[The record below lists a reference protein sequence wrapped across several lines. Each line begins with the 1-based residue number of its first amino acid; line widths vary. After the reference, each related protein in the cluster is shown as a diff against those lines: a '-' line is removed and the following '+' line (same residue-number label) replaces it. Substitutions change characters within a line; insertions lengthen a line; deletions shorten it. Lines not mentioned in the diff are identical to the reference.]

1 MKDVCVNT
9 DVWSSN
15 MFNIV
20 IMVSDLKKYDFV
32 GKYFLNSESTG
43 VFILVEIVHMLR
55 FKPGTIET
63 KQLWTT
69 RYSYDFYSN
78 QKTLALDWNIFKNY
92 SLIQGIF
99 NFSPE

>member
-15 MFNIV
+15 IFNIV
-20 IMVSDLKKYDFV
+20 IMVFELRKYDFV

-43 VFILVEIVHMLR
+43 VFISVEIVHMLK

-69 RYSYDFYSN
+69 RCSYDFYSN
-78 QKTLALDWNIFKNY
+78 QKTSAVDWNVFKKC
-92 SLIQGIF
+92 SLIQGLF
-99 NFSPE
+99 HFSPE